1 MLSIISPSLAS
12 GYSITLKL
20 KEAVESALP
29 KKSNSDAFTEL
40 TDHHHQ
46 QQQQPQEQQL
56 HKVQRKASNGKKV
69 AEDAKP
75 EKVDSINKREQLR
88 REDAG
93 PTKPEWVVSINK
105 LEKLLRE
112 DAESSG
118 PNLRICRIPHYLK
131 DGEDNA
137 WVPQIVSLGP
147 YHHGKEHLRHMEKH
161 KSRCLNRII
170 LRTEHEKDLYQ
181 SVTEVEKQARDYY
194 EGPISMKSEEFVNM
208 MVLDGC
214 FVIELFL
221 GFTIGFEKMGHPCND
236 SIFSMQRSMHKIQQD
251 MIMLENQIP
260 LFILDRLL
268 GLQLGDP
275 NQKGLAAKLALRFFN
290 PPQPTD
296 DPLTEVIMNR
306 TDIDLVSDQCKL
318 HCLEV
323 FRWNLLHLGQKR
335 VGNHRPLQRRQQLI
349 HCVTELWEAGI
360 EFKKRK
366 TDKFWDIQFKNGV
379 LYIPKLVIHDGTRS
393 CFLNL
398 IAFEQCNFDCSNH
411 ITSYVIFM
419 DNLINSAEDVGHLHS
434 CGIIEHWLG
443 SNTDVANLFN
453 RLCQG
458 VAFDIKDSYL
468 CRLSEEVNKYYSN
481 RWNGW
486 IAGLKHKYFSNP
498 WSIISVIAAFIL
510 LALTFTQTF
519 YGVYGYYR
527 KGS

>member
-1 MLSIISPSLAS
+1 MFAVLKKKLAS
-12 GYSITLKL
+12 WYSIPLKL
-20 KEAVESALP
+20 GEAVQSVLP
-29 KKSNSDAFTEL
+29 KKSNSNASTEL
-40 TDHHHQ
+40 IVHHHQ
-46 QQQQPQEQQL
+46 QQQPEDHQVPESQQEPS
-56 HKVQRKASNGKKV
+56 KGKKV
-69 AEDAKP
+69 AEDKP
-75 EKVDSINKREQLR
+75 R
-88 REDAG
+88 
-93 PTKPEWVVSINK
+93 PTKPEWVVSIKK
-105 LEKLLRE
+105 LEQLCRE
-112 DAESSG
+112 DVESPG
-118 PNLRICRIPHYLK
+118 PNPSICRIPHYLK

-147 YHHGKEHLRHMEKH
+147 YHHGKEHLRHMEQHKLRCLHRILWRTKH
-161 KSRCLNRII
+161 KSDFYL
-170 LRTEHEKDLYQ
+170 D
-181 SVTEVEKQARDYY
+181 SVREVEQDARGCY
-194 EGPISMKSEEFVNM
+194 EGLKSMNIDDFVNM

-221 GFTIGFEKMGHPCND
+221 GFTTIGFEKLGHPRND
-236 SIFSMQRSMHKIQQD
+236 SVFSTQRSMHKIRRD

-275 NQKGLAAKLALRFFN
+275 NQKGLAAKLALQFFN
-290 PPQPTD
+290 YTRPTD
-296 DPLTEVIMNR
+296 DHLTEVSMNR
-306 TDIDLVSDQCKL
+306 IAIDLVSDQCER

-323 FRWNLLHLGQKR
+323 YRWSLLHPSQKR
-335 VGNHRPLQRRQQLI
+335 VGNQRPLQRRQQLI

-360 EFKKRK
+360 EFKKKK

-379 LYIPKLVIHDGTRS
+379 LYIPQLVIHDGTRS
-393 CFLNL
+393 RFLNL
-398 IAFEQCNFDCSNH
+398 IAFEQCNFDCGNH

-443 SNTDVANLFN
+443 SNADVANLFN
-453 RLCQG
+453 RLCQE

-468 CRLSEEVNKYYSN
+468 CGLSKEVNEYYSN

-486 IAGLKHKYFSNP
+486 IASLKHKYFSNP

-527 KGS
+527 QGS

>member
-1 MLSIISPSLAS
+1 MFAVIKKKVVGVYL
-12 GYSITLKL
+12 ITVKL
-20 KEAVESALP
+20 REAVGSVLP
-29 KKSNSDAFTEL
+29 KKSTSDASTEL

-46 QQQQPQEQQL
+46 QQQPQDHQV
-56 HKVQRKASNGKKV
+56 HKLQREPSKGKKV
-69 AEDAKP
+69 AEDEP
-75 EKVDSINKREQLR
+75 R
-88 REDAG
+88 
-93 PTKPEWVVSINK
+93 PTKLEWVVSIKK
-105 LEKLLRE
+105 LEQLCLE
-112 DAESSG
+112 DVECPQ
-118 PNLRICRIPHYLK
+118 PNPSICRIPHYLK
-131 DGEDNA
+131 EGEDNA

-147 YHHGKEHLRHMEKH
+147 YYHGEKYLCHMEQH
-161 KSRCLNRII
+161 KLRCLHRIL
-170 LRTEHEKDLYQ
+170 LRANHERDLYRD
-181 SVTEVEKQARDYY
+181 SMREVEQRARACY
-194 EGPISMKSEEFVNM
+194 EGTISMSSKEFVDM

-221 GFTIGFEKMGHPCND
+221 GFTIGFEKLGYPRND
-236 SIFSMQRSMHKIQQD
+236 PVFSMRRSMHKIQQD

-275 NQKGLAAKLALRFFN
+275 NQKGLAAKLALQFFN
-290 PPQPTD
+290 PPQPTE
-296 DPLTEVIMNR
+296 DPLTEVSRNKIKF
-306 TDIDLVSDQCKL
+306 DPLLDQCEL

-323 FRWNLLHLGQKR
+323 FRWSLLHSGRKR
-335 VGNHRPLQRRQQLI
+335 VGNPGPSQRRQQLI

-379 LYIPKLVIHDGTRS
+379 LYIPQLVIHDGTRS
-393 CFLNL
+393 LFLNL
-398 IAFEQCNFDCSNH
+398 IAFEQCHFDCSNH

-443 SNTDVANLFN
+443 SNVEVADLFN
-453 RLCQG
+453 RLCQE

-468 CRLSEEVNKYYSN
+468 CGLSVEVNKYYSN

-486 IAGLKHKYFSNP
+486 MAGLKHKYFSNP

-527 KGS
+527 PGS